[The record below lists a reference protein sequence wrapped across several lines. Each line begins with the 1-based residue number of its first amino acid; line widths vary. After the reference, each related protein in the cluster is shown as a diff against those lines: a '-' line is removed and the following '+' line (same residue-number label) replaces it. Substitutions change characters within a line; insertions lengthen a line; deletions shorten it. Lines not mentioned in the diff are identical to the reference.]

1 MSKQKEKRRPSNFL
15 SKEQLLNL
23 RNCVAIQ
30 GQDGN
35 WNHDPYMHGMFNGM
49 ELMLAI
55 IERREP
61 AYRDKPQ
68 KYTGEAEPE
77 PPKKG
82 VLSLSWD
89 DLQDKEAKT
98 AFEKQIVDAV
108 LYLLDSGEYAGM
120 SCAEIY
126 ETVRRDAIGVF
137 NQITTKRSDK
147 PSGKSQVS

>member
-1 MSKQKEKRRPSNFL
+1 MKEKRREKRRPSNFL
-15 SKEQLLNL
+15 SKEQLQSM
-23 RNCVAIQ
+23 RNFVAIQ
-30 GQDGN
+30 GKDGS
-35 WNHDPYMHGMFNGM
+35 WNHDPYTHGMFNGM
-49 ELMLAI
+49 ELMLSI
-55 IERREP
+55 IERRDPVYKDEP
-61 AYRDKPQ
+61 DRYLSDIN
-68 KYTGEAEPE
+68 T
-77 PPKKG
+77 PKKG

-89 DLQDKEAKT
+89 ELQDKEPKT